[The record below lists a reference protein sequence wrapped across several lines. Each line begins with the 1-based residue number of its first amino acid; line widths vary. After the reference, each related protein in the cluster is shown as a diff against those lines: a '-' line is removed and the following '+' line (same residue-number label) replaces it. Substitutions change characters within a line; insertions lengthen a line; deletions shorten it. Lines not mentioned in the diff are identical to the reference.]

1 MLWAIFLGA
10 AVATII
16 FVVINAVPGDPV
28 TIILGEAGVSSYYNA
43 AADLRHQLGLDLPL
57 GARYVRWLGG
67 LARGDFGRSLYSN
80 VPVIVELG
88 RRIPRTLEL
97 VVPAVLLGFVIGVPL
112 GVFTAT
118 RRTTPWDGVLT
129 SLGLVGYSLPVFVT
143 GPLLVYVF
151 AIHFHWLPSSG
162 YAAPGWDLGRF
173 LVFAAMPAGT
183 LTGTVVPIVMRMTRT
198 TVLEILN
205 EDFVRTAH
213 AKGLA
218 GRAVL
223 YKHAVRNALI
233 PVITVIG
240 LQMGYLLGGTVIVE
254 LVFAW
259 PGLSTYLFTGIF
271 KRDYPVVQGVVLI
284 TSLMVIGINLLTDLM
299 YGLLDPRVRYE

>member
-1 MLWAIFLGA
+1 MWAIFLGA

-16 FVVINAVPGDPV
+16 FAVINAVPGDPV

-43 AADLRHQLGLDLPL
+43 AGELRHQLGLDLPL
-57 GARYVRWLGG
+57 GARYVHWLGG

-80 VPVIVELG
+80 VPVVVELG

-97 VVPAVLLGFVIGVPL
+97 IVPAVLLGFVIGVPL

-118 RRTTPWDGVLT
+118 RRTTVWDGAIT

-143 GPLLVYVF
+143 GPLLVYF
-151 AIHFHWLPSSG
+151 FSIHLHWLPSAG
-162 YAAPGWDLGRF
+162 YAAPGWDLRRF
-173 LVFAAMPAGT
+173 LVFAAMPVGT
-183 LTGTVVPIVMRMTRT
+183 LIGTVVPIVMRMTRT

-218 GRAVL
+218 ERAVL

-233 PVITVIG
+233 PVVTVIG
-240 LQMGYLLGGTVIVE
+240 LQIGYLIGGTVIVE